1 MSTIYKS
8 FTGKVLILDLT
19 SKKVEEYPVSDSDY
33 SMFLGNKGL
42 AAKILYDCMEPG
54 VDPFSPEN
62 YLVVSTAVLTATGAP
77 CSARFNVST
86 KSPLTGILLSSNCG
100 GNFGIYLKRA
110 GLDALIVKGQ
120 AKKPS
125 YLLIEEGEVKIMDAG
140 DLWGLN
146 TDETQEALD
155 EKHGKQS
162 GKMVIGPGGENLV
175 RYACMISQERAV
187 GRGGAG
193 AVMGSKYL
201 KGMVAIGKR
210 KVEVAEPEKFKKAI
224 KGWIDM
230 LKAHPVTGKALPA
243 YGTDG
248 LLLKASTLNV
258 LPTRNFSE
266 GTFEHA
272 DEICGEAL
280 AEKYLVKNSG
290 CQLCP
295 IRCARVVELEG
306 KNVKGPEFE
315 TVGMFGS
322 NIGNGDL
329 GKINEWNLLMDRLGI
344 DTITAGGSLGFAM
357 EATSKGMM
365 KTSLKFGKTDNIEK
379 HIKDIAYRRGIG
391 NELAEG
397 VMRMSEKFGGK
408 DFAMH
413 AKGLEFAAYEPRGA
427 VGHGLGYATA
437 NRGGC
442 HLNAGYLVYFEALG
456 PVNIHPTTPDGK
468 PEFVIFQQNTLEAI
482 SACGTCIFTSY
493 AVIPGIANKLSPYST
508 MARVMGKITL
518 ASAPVIG
525 LMVKLPPEMLPIHL
539 PVIPHSKA
547 VELASG
553 QKMSAG
559 EFMTAGARCFN
570 MERMFNVR
578 EGMVLDVLPDRLTKE
593 PQLESRPDMVV
604 PMDKMLPKYYKL
616 RGWDDRGVPKGKT
629 LRKYGLDFAMKDI
642 PQGSK
647 DDLIAKFTETRL
659 AFEAKQVNFINKRL
673 KSNRSRKKK
682 K

>member
-1 MSTIYKS
+1 MSSMYKS
-8 FTGKVLILDLT
+8 FTGKVLIVDLA
-19 SKKVEEYPVSDSDY
+19 SGKVDQYHITDSDY
-33 SMFLGNKGL
+33 AMFLGNKGL
-42 AAKILYDCMEPG
+42 AGKILYDCMEPG
-54 VDPFSPEN
+54 IDPFSPDN
-62 YLVVSTAVLTATGAP
+62 HIVVSTAVLTATGAP

-125 YLLIEEGEVKIMDAG
+125 YLLIEDGEVKIMDAR

-146 TDETQEALD
+146 TEETQEAFAK
-155 EKHGKQS
+155 KHGKQS

-193 AVMGSKYL
+193 AVMGSKFL

-210 KVEVAEPEKFKKAI
+210 KVEIAEPDKFKKAI
-224 KGWIDM
+224 KSWIDM
-230 LKAHPVTGKALPA
+230 LKAHPVTGGTLPA

-258 LPTRNFSE
+258 LPTRNFKE

-272 DEICGEAL
+272 DDISGETL

-290 CQLCP
+290 CQACP

-306 KNVKGPEFE
+306 KQVKGPEFE

-322 NIGNGDL
+322 NIDNKNL

-344 DTITAGGSLGFAM
+344 DTITTGGTLGFAM
-357 EATSKGMM
+357 EATAKGLM
-365 KTSLKFGKTDNIEK
+365 KSDLKFGKISNIEK

-391 NELAEG
+391 NDLAEG
-397 VMRMSEKFGGK
+397 VMRLSEKYGGK
-408 DFAMH
+408 EFAMH

-468 PEFVIFQQNTLEAI
+468 PEFVIFQQNTMEAV
-482 SACGTCIFTSY
+482 SACGSCIFTTY
-493 AVIPGIANKLSPYST
+493 AVIPGIANKLSPYSNLG
-508 MARVMGKITL
+508 RVVSKITL
-518 ASAPVIG
+518 ASAPAIG
-525 LMVKLPPEMLPIHL
+525 LMVNLPPETLPIHL

-547 VELASG
+547 IGLASG

-578 EGMVLDVLPDRLTKE
+578 EGMVLDALPDRLTKE
-593 PQLESRPDMVV
+593 PQLESRPDMIVQ
-604 PMDKMLPKYYKL
+604 MDKMLPKYYKL
-616 RGWDDRGVPKGKT
+616 RGWDERGVPKEKT
-629 LRKYGLDFAMKDI
+629 LKKYGLGFAIKDL
-642 PQGSK
+642 PSESK
-647 DDLIAKFTETRL
+647 DDLVTRFTNTRL
-659 AFEAKQVNFINKRL
+659 EYEKKQGDFIKKRL